1 MEIIAVILMIVF
13 TLVGASDRK
22 KKIARQSGEQTV
34 SARQTA
40 SARQPGKGR
49 PVREMSLIEREQRMN
64 ELRQKQAAR
73 QARRSAA
80 SGGDSVTFDGALN
93 ELKDLL
99 SQAVG
104 ESHEGESLMA
114 DDADCA
120 GGSLPHTHAEG
131 LSALSDEECAG
142 GSMPHEHTQ
151 GESRAEQKKR
161 LERLDVGREA
171 DAPERLM
178 PRGIDARAM
187 RRAVVM
193 AEVLGKPK
201 GLRKSRFVA

>member
-1 MEIIAVILMIVF
+1 MEIIAVILVIVF

-34 SARQTA
+34 

-80 SGGDSVTFDGALN
+80 SGGASVTFDGALN

-104 ESHEGESLMA
+104 ESHEGESILA
-114 DDADCA
+114 DADCA

-151 GESRAEQKKR
+151 GESRAEQKRR

-171 DAPERLM
+171 DAPEGLM

-201 GLRKSRFVA
+201 GLRKSHSMT

>member
-13 TLVGASDRK
+13 ALVGAADRK
-22 KKIARQSGEQTV
+22 KKAASQTGEQAAPV
-34 SARQTA
+34 
-40 SARQPGKGR
+40 RQPGKGR

-73 QARRSAA
+73 RAQQAAA
-80 SGGDSVTFDGALN
+80 SGGVSATFDSTLT

-114 DDADCA
+114 DADCA
-120 GGSLPHTHAEG
+120 GGSMPHTHAEG

-151 GESRAEQKKR
+151 GERRAEQKRR
-161 LERLDVGREA
+161 LENLDKVREA
-171 DAPERLM
+171 DAPVGLM
-178 PRGIDARAM
+178 PRDIDARAM

-201 GLRKSRFVA
+201 GLRKA

>member
-40 SARQPGKGR
+40 SVRQPGKGR

-73 QARRSAA
+73 QARRPAA
-80 SGGDSVTFDGALN
+80 SGGVSATFDSTLN

-104 ESHEGESLMA
+104 EDHEGESILA
-114 DDADCA
+114 DADCA

-151 GESRAEQKKR
+151 GESRAEQKRR

-171 DAPERLM
+171 DAPEGLM

>member
-13 TLVGASDRK
+13 ALVGASDRK

-34 SARQTA
+34 

-64 ELRQKQAAR
+64 ELRQKRRAQ
-73 QARRSAA
+73 RSAA
-80 SGGDSVTFDGALN
+80 SGGASVTFDGALN

-161 LERLDVGREA
+161 LERLDVNRAA
-171 DAPERLM
+171 DAAEGLM

-201 GLRKSRFVA
+201 GLRKSRSMT

>member
-80 SGGDSVTFDGALN
+80 SGGGV
-93 ELKDLL
+93 
-99 SQAVG
+99 
-104 ESHEGESLMA
+104 
-114 DDADCA
+114 
-120 GGSLPHTHAEG
+120 
-131 LSALSDEECAG
+131 
-142 GSMPHEHTQ
+142 
-151 GESRAEQKKR
+151 
-161 LERLDVGREA
+161 
-171 DAPERLM
+171 
-178 PRGIDARAM
+178 PRRPAAIRSPLTAR
-187 RRAVVM
+187 
-193 AEVLGKPK
+193 
-201 GLRKSRFVA
+201 STS